1 MIELQRPAKLRFGPF
16 NKSEDEQRAFFHA
29 ALERAQEAETKAGT
43 IERCFAV
50 AGFLFNVKFAG
61 NVLAQWF
68 TPALAHLEVPL
79 TSRPDAGF
87 GFAQILPGSPHSAKH
102 GRDDTAALFSWLL
115 HQPRRHLDHGEPA
128 VQERVFVG

>member
-68 TPALAHLEVPL
+68 TPALADLEVPL
-79 TSRPDAGF
+79 TSRPYECSTF
-87 GFAQILPGSPHSAKH
+87 GIAN
-102 GRDDTAALFSWLL
+102 
-115 HQPRRHLDHGEPA
+115 
-128 VQERVFVG
+128 

>member
-61 NVLAQWF
+61 NAGDAEQRSGRPHDLWRTTCQGLHGHSTRLAG
-68 TPALAHLEVPL
+68 T
-79 TSRPDAGF
+79 
-87 GFAQILPGSPHSAKH
+87 
-102 GRDDTAALFSWLL
+102 
-115 HQPRRHLDHGEPA
+115 GE
-128 VQERVFVG
+128 